1 MLGAFFCFSGI
12 CLIAN
17 KDDVHP
23 RWSARSGKLTFF
35 FHKVTRGKIR
45 QIGVNICEI
54 VHLFLTVWEISEE
67 LSLLSCCL
75 HCYSTLVGSK
85 ELIFVPLMLSSHG
98 CSYQPPSELMMY
110 ISWQLVPAEDALLL
124 WL

>member
-1 MLGAFFCFSGI
+1 MVCKISKAYILFPQSY
-12 CLIAN
+12 
-17 KDDVHP
+17 H
-23 RWSARSGKLTFF
+23 R
-35 FHKVTRGKIR
+35 KIR

-54 VHLFLTVWEISEE
+54 VHLFLTEREISEE